1 VTDRLNPFRPAAAKV
16 ARPAGR
22 SEVEKGAL
30 TAIVGENIVDLVPD
44 PASAGDPEPPYRA
57 HAGGSPANVAV
68 TLAKLG
74 SRAAL
79 AARVSRDVFG
89 ARVRARLAAAG
100 VENRYLVDAVEPSSL
115 AVVTFDAER
124 RASYDFWLNGTAD
137 WQWRDSELPNPL
149 DDDVAAL
156 HIGSLAAY
164 LSPGAEAIEKLIA
177 REGYRGRV
185 TLTFDPNIRPTIVA
199 AADGSLDAARARTER
214 LVRLVDVVKVSDED
228 LGWLY
233 PDSPA
238 EDAAAEWAEIGP
250 ALVVVTK
257 GAEGALA
264 IGRAATVDVPAPAV
278 EVADTIGAGDSFAGA
293 LLYALDVRGLLGPG
307 GADRIAGLDA
317 ATLTAVIRTAVTTA
331 ALTCTRVGAVPPTA
345 AELEAALKAFS
356 D

>member
-1 VTDRLNPFRPAAAKV
+1 MTPTEPPAI
-16 ARPAGR
+16 PPGR
-22 SEVEKGAL
+22 L
-30 TAIVGENIVDLVPD
+30 TAIVGENIIDLVPD
-44 PASAGDPEPPYRA
+44 PTQDGDQDPAFRA

-68 TLAKLG
+68 TLSQLG
-74 SRAAL
+74 SRAGL
-79 AARVSRDVFG
+79 AARVSQDVFG
-89 ARVRARLAAAG
+89 RRVRTRLAAAG
-100 VENRYLVDAVEPSSL
+100 VEKRYLVDAAEPSSL

-137 WQWRDSELPNPL
+137 WQWREGELPNPL

-156 HIGSLAAY
+156 HVGSLAAY
-164 LSPGAEAIEKLIA
+164 LAPGAEAIEKLVI

-185 TLTFDPNIRPTIVA
+185 TLSFDPNIRPTIVA
-199 AADGSLDAARARTER
+199 APDGSLDAARARTER

-250 ALVVVTK
+250 ALVVLTR
-257 GAEGALA
+257 GPEGALA
-264 IGRAATVDVPAPAV
+264 IGRAATVNVPAPAV
-278 EVADTIGAGDSFAGA
+278 TVADTIGAGDSFAGG
-293 LLYALDVRGLLGPG
+293 LLHALDVRGLLGPG

-317 ATLTAVIRTAVTTA
+317 KVLTEVIRTATTTA

-345 AELEAALKAFS
+345 AELEAALKAYAP
-356 D
+356 